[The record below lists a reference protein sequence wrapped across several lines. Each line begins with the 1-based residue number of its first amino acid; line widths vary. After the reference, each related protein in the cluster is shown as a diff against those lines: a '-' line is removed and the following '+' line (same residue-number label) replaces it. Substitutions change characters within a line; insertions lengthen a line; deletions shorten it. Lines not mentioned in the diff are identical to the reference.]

1 MISRRAVRL
10 GVPVGIG
17 LVSLGAALVTPSLAG
32 AQNPSLPIVSRASL
46 IAGVLSAKP
55 TPFSGTVV
63 VSSSL
68 LGNASTVLNA
78 VAGGVP
84 LPDGTATV
92 NLWYGGSGRARAQLL
107 NASSERDLYLDGKS
121 VWLWTSSTM
130 TATHIVLPSKSS
142 QTAQVAPSTMQPST
156 YDPQVLAQKL
166 LTKLSSTTTI
176 SVGKPAYIGGQAAY
190 ELSLHPTDRNSLF
203 RRVEIFI
210 DAQNHRVLGL
220 DVVDRGNSTVFSIRY
235 SKVSYGAP
243 SASVFS
249 FTPPSGATVKQI
261 APTSLVPKSSMSTS
275 GKAATNSAAPTVENQ
290 LNASHALKFV
300 GKGWS
305 VVGVTPAGEYNA
317 LVQQFSKSPSNAME
331 LKALEKAFTTVST
344 PSGPARLLSTPL
356 LNVLVLQNG
365 TILVGSVDTAEL
377 VADSTLIAN

>member
-10 GVPVGIG
+10 AVPVGIG
-17 LVSLGAALVTPSLAG
+17 VVSLGAALVTPSLAG

-63 VSSSL
+63 VTSSL
-68 LGNASTVLNA
+68 LGSASTVLNA

-107 NASSERDLYLDGKS
+107 NAGSERDLYVNQGS

-130 TATHIVLPSKSS
+130 TATHVVLPSN
-142 QTAQVAPSTMQPST
+142 APRSASAVPATMQPST

-166 LTKLSSTTTI
+166 LTKLSTTTTV

-203 RRVEIFI
+203 RRVEVFI

-220 DVVDRGNSTVFSIRY
+220 DVVDRGNATVFSIQF
-235 SKVSYGAP
+235 SKVTYGTP
-243 SASVFS
+243 STSVFD
-249 FTPPSGATVKQI
+249 FTPPTGATVKQI
-261 APTSLVPKSSMSTS
+261 APTSLVPKSS
-275 GKAATNSAAPTVENQ
+275 ATQEKSSAASSAVPNIETQ
-290 LNASHALKFV
+290 LNTSHQLKFV

-305 VVGVTPAGEYNA
+305 VVGVTPAGEYNV
-317 LVQQFSKSPSNAME
+317 LMQQLAKSPSSAAEM
-331 LKALEKAFTTVST
+331 KALEKAFTTVST